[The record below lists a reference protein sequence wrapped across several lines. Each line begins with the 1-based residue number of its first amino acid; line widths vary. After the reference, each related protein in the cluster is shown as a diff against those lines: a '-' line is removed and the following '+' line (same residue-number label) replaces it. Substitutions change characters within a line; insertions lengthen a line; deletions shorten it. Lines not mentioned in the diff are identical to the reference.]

1 MKEPNLKK
9 TLISGIISLIL
20 CASMLIGT
28 TFSWFT
34 DSVSTPDNIVATGTL
49 DIELEYL
56 NNKGD
61 WKIVDENTN
70 IFTFL
75 LLYHRRVL
83 FVNCIFLY
91 VYQHQTQKQPFLQL
105 LRCKNGCF
113 GWCGR
118 QDLNLHALRH
128 MSLNHTCLPIP
139 PRPHLL
145 VYFTTAKWACQ

>member
-34 DSVSTPDNIVATGTL
+34 DSVSTPDNIIATGTL

-70 IFTFL
+70 ISL
-75 LLYHRRVL
+75 KSNIIIL
-83 FVNCIFLY
+83 
-91 VYQHQTQKQPFLQL
+91 K
-105 LRCKNGCF
+105 KNVIKANVKL
-113 GWCGR
+113 W
-118 QDLNLHALRH
+118 N
-128 MSLNHTCLPIP
+128 MI
-139 PRPHLL
+139 
-145 VYFTTAKWACQ
+145 YIM